1 MKENS
6 TKLLTRLAFLIALS
20 AVAAYVPLPSPT
32 GTVALDS
39 APGYFAVLLFGGYK
53 GAIVLAVGHIFSSLK
68 TGFPLG
74 ALHLLI
80 AILMGGCGFLFSL
93 LKKKLNIIISS
104 VITIL
109 LNGVVLPLI
118 LIPILGYGFFAAML
132 LPLLT
137 GSLLNVF
144 VAVVLYRL
152 LKNKLEGVGDEN
164 KT

>member
-6 TKLLTRLAFLIALS
+6 TKLLTRLALLVALS

-53 GAIVLAVGHIFSSLK
+53 GAIVLALGHIFSSLK
-68 TGFPLG
+68 TAFPLG

-80 AILMGGCGFLFSL
+80 AILMGGCGIAFSL

-118 LIPILGYGFFAAML
+118 LIPILGYGFFVAML

-152 LKNKLEGVGDEN
+152 LKDKLKGVRDE
-164 KT
+164 KQT